1 MKLLIKAS
9 GAMMVPTMTAH
20 AQAATKAMT
29 LFRDWPVINPD

>member
-1 MKLLIKAS
+1 MIVA
-9 GAMMVPTMTAH
+9 ATMTAH